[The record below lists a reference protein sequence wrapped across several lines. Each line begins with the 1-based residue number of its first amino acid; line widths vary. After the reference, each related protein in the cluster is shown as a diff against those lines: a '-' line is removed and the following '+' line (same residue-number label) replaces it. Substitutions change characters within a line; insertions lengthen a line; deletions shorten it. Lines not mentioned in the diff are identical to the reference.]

1 MTASEGHQVRISK
14 SQRWLDLI
22 AFLVRHRFPV
32 DVDQVMNGVPAY
44 REKWNSGSETD
55 KATVQKM
62 FERDKSEL
70 RDAGIPL
77 KTREY
82 TIDHGTDLAIGYEL
96 QGRDFYL
103 PYLRIVRGETTPD
116 EDGGET
122 RSASPSPS
130 PSGFSRPLDLGME
143 DYQAAVDGLRR
154 VRDLPGSPLSR
165 EARTAL
171 SKLTFD
177 TPPDTIRE
185 DPVVYADTPESSDTT
200 DLTRALRDALTA
212 RARVR
217 FTYHGIHRDTA
228 TDRDVAPYGVLFQH
242 AHWYLIGADA
252 TREGDLRVFRVS
264 RIQASTL
271 TTGDPGAYDVPG
283 SFDASSYAAREAW
296 ELGEDRP
303 VVADVRFAFPL
314 SLWAERNG
322 KGRAVEE
329 AEEGAVVRRFDV
341 RQTDPF
347 LRWLQSFAGDAV
359 VVSPPELRDA
369 QRELARRTLEVYG
382 G

>member
-1 MTASEGHQVRISK
+1 MRISK

-44 REKWNSGSETD
+44 REKWNSGSAKD

-77 KTREY
+77 ETREY
-82 TIDHGTDLAIGYEL
+82 TIDHGAELAIGYEL
-96 QGRDFYL
+96 SGRDFYL
-103 PYLRIVRGETTPD
+103 PYLRIVRGE
-116 EDGGET
+116 
-122 RSASPSPS
+122 S
-130 PSGFSRPLDLGME
+130 SGVPGLSQPMDLDT
-143 DYQAAVDGLRR
+143 DDFQTAVDGLRR
-154 VRDLPGSPLSR
+154 VRDLPGSPLAQ

-177 TPPDTIRE
+177 ADPAAIRD
-185 DPVVYADTPESSDTT
+185 DPVVYADSPEAGEVRE
-200 DLTRALRDALTA
+200 LTRVLRDALSA
-212 RARVR
+212 RRRVR

-228 TDRDVAPYGVLFQH
+228 TDRDVAPYGLLFQR
-242 AHWYLIGADA
+242 AHWYLIGSDA

-264 RIQASTL
+264 RIETGTL
-271 TTGDPGAYDVPG
+271 KPGDPDSYRIPDT
-283 SFDASSYAAREAW
+283 FDASEYAAREAW
-296 ELGEDRP
+296 ELGEDDP
-303 VVADVRFAFPL
+303 VVTDVRFAFPL
-314 SLWAERNG
+314 SLWADRNG
-322 KGRAVEE
+322 QGTAVEE
-329 AEEGAVVRRFDV
+329 AHGGAVVRRFDV

-359 VVSPPELRDA
+359 VVAPPELREA
-369 QRELARRTLEVYG
+369 QKELARRTLEVYG
-382 G
+382 A